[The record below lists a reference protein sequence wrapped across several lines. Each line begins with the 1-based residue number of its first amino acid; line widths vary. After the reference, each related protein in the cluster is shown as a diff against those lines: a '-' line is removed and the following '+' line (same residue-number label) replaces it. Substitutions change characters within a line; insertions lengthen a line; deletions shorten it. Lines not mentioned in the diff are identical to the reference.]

1 MPDPVHFALPFRY
14 VRARGGGYA
23 PATHPEGS
31 TQEIADCVE
40 LALRTV
46 QGQRTSLPNFGR
58 PDTLEFSTDARLVA
72 ALLSATI
79 DEAEP
84 RARGVVQGDHDPRDP
99 GVMRLHAM
107 FELTYIEE
115 AGP

>member
-1 MPDPVHFALPFRY
+1 VHFALPFRY
-14 VRARGGGYA
+14 VRVAGGGVR
-23 PATHPEGS
+23 PAVTREGS
-31 TQEIADCVE
+31 TEEIADCVE

-46 QGQRTSLPNFGR
+46 RGQRTTLPNFGR
-58 PDTLEFSTDARLVA
+58 PDQLEFSTDPRLAA
-72 ALLSATI
+72 ALLSTTI

-84 RARGVVQGDHDPRDP
+84 RARGVVEGDHDPNDP
-99 GVMRLHAM
+99 GAMRLHAM

>member
-14 VRARGGGYA
+14 VRSRGGGLA

-31 TQEIADCVE
+31 TSEIADCVE
-40 LALRTV
+40 LTLRTV
-46 QGQRTSLPNFGR
+46 RGQRTTLPNFGR
-58 PDTLEFSTDARLVA
+58 PDELEFSTDARLAA
-72 ALLSATI
+72 ALVQASI

-84 RARGVVQGDHDPRDP
+84 RARGVVEGQHDPHDQ
-99 GVMRLHAM
+99 GLMRLVAM